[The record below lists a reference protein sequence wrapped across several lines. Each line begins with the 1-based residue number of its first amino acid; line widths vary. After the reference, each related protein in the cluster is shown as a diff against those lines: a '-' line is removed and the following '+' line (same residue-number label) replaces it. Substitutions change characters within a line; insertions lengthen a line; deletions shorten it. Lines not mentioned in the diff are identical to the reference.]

1 MKNLER
7 SISQGRFLL
16 NLKAQNL
23 HDVFEAAV
31 DHLVAHGHLAPEHR
45 LKVIQALEDREAK
58 ASTAIGHSMAVPHA
72 YLDEVPESMVF
83 FVRLHHSLPLGAPDG
98 FPTKFVFILL
108 GPEGAAAEHLDLLA
122 QLVRLMSDDV
132 FRYEATVAPNRD
144 ELLGALR
151 RAMQRAAG
159 PKPKRPAP
167 ADDGLRPTGRW
178 FGGMIEDFRRR
189 WPHYVADFRD
199 GLHTKSI
206 SSTLFLFFA
215 CLAPAITFGGLMAT
229 MTGNYIGAVEML
241 VASAFCGVVY
251 ALFSGQPLIILG
263 GTGPLL
269 IFTALLYQLLGH
281 EQVQLQHYF
290 LETLAW
296 VGLWCMV
303 ILLVIAAADGSRL
316 MRYFTRFTDE
326 TFAALISLI
335 FIYEAVRKLLHQF
348 QDLEEKKHHDT
359 ALLTLLLALGTLYV
373 ATSLSRIRRSRYL
386 LPAVREFLADFGP
399 TIAMAAMTLLAISPW
414 LRDVALDVLPIP
426 EFEGGITP
434 TKILDDGQPRSWLVN
449 PFRAPVWIWIV
460 SFFPAALL
468 AVLVFVDQNITARL
482 VNNPQHKLT
491 KGPAYHWDLALVAVL
506 MGVCSL
512 FGLPWLVAATVR
524 SLNHVRSLATVEEAV
539 LPSGEKRERIVHV
552 RENRITP
559 LAIHLLI
566 ALSLLLLPLLKLVP
580 MAVLYGLFLYM
591 GIVSMAGNQFFERL
605 QLWLTDPALYPST
618 HYIRR
623 VPQRVIH
630 AFTAVQLACLAV
642 LWAVKTSVLGILF
655 PLFIALLVPVRLLLP
670 RWFREDHLEALDAE
684 EEPEEEEEHW
694 V

>member
-7 SISQGRFLL
+7 SILQGRFLL

-23 HDVFEAAV
+23 HEVFEAAV
-31 DHLVAHGHLAPEHR
+31 NHLVTHGHLNPDHR
-45 LKVIQALEDREAK
+45 LKVVQALEDREAR
-58 ASTAIGHSMAVPHA
+58 ASTAIGHGMAVPHA
-72 YLDEVPESMVF
+72 YLDEVPESMVV

-98 FPTKFVFILL
+98 FPTKFIFILL

-122 QLVRLMSDDV
+122 QLVRLMSDDQ
-132 FRYEATVAPNRD
+132 FRYEAMVAPNRD

-151 RAMQRAAG
+151 RAMERAAG

-167 ADDGLRPTGRW
+167 ADDGLQPTGRW
-178 FGGMIEDFRRR
+178 FGGIIQDFRRR
-189 WPHYVADFRD
+189 WPHYWADFRD

-326 TFAALISLI
+326 TFAALISII

-399 TIAMAAMTLLAISPW
+399 TIAMAAMTLLAVSPW

-426 EFEGGITP
+426 EFKGGITP
-434 TKILDDGQPRSWLVN
+434 TKILEQGQPRPWLVN

-460 SFFPAALL
+460 SFFPALLL

-482 VNNPQHKLT
+482 VNSPQHKLT

-591 GIVSMAGNQFFERL
+591 GIVSMSGNQFFERL

-623 VPQRVIH
+623 VPLRVIH
-630 AFTAVQLACLAV
+630 AFTAVQLAGLAV
-642 LWAVKTSVLGILF
+642 LWIVKTSVLGILF
-655 PLFIALLVPVRLLLP
+655 PLFLALLVPVRLMLP

>member
-7 SISQGRFLL
+7 SLAQGRFLL

-23 HDVFEAAV
+23 HEVFEAAV

-83 FVRLHHSLPLGAPDG
+83 FIRLRHSLPLGAPDG
-98 FPTKFVFILL
+98 FPTKFIFILL
-108 GPEGAAAEHLDLLA
+108 GPEGAAADHLDLLA
-122 QLVRLMSDDV
+122 QLVRLMSDDL
-132 FRYEATVAPNRD
+132 FRYEVTVAPNRD

-151 RAMQRAAG
+151 RAMQRIEEAKPEK
-159 PKPKRPAP
+159 PKPS
-167 ADDGLRPTGRW
+167 DDGLRYTGRW
-178 FGGMIEDFRRR
+178 FGGIVEDFRRR

-199 GLHTKSI
+199 GLHPKSI

-229 MTGNYIGAVEML
+229 MTGNTIGAVEML
-241 VASAFCGVVY
+241 VASAICGVAY

-281 EQVQLQHYF
+281 PQVQLQDYF

-303 ILLVIAAADGSRL
+303 ILLVIAAADGSCL

-326 TFAALISLI
+326 TFAALISII
-335 FIYEAVRKLLHQF
+335 FIYEAVRKLLYQF

-373 ATSLSRIRRSRYL
+373 ATGLSRVRRSRYL
-386 LPAVREFLADFGP
+386 LPSVREFLADFGP

-414 LRDVALDVLPIP
+414 LRDVSLDVLPIP

-434 TKILDDGQPRSWLVN
+434 TKMLENGQPRPWLVN
-449 PFRAPVWIWIV
+449 PFRAPVWIWLV
-460 SFFPAALL
+460 SFFPALLL

-482 VNNPQHKLT
+482 VNSPQHKLT

-506 MGVCSL
+506 MGICSL

-566 ALSLLLLPLLKLVP
+566 GGSLLLLPLLKVVP

-605 QLWLTDPALYPST
+605 QLWLTDPSLYPST

-630 AFTAVQLACLAV
+630 AFTAVQLGCLAV
-642 LWAVKTSVLGILF
+642 LWAVKASVLGILF

-670 RWFREDHLEALDAE
+670 RWFREDHLEALDADE
-684 EEPEEEEEHW
+684 VPEEEEEHW